1 MSHRSRF
8 NIGLGLIREA
18 KHAETQ
24 TDDLAL
30 LVERV
35 AALENAVNTI
45 LAGIEDGNL
54 EQAVRHF
61 RSELSR
67 KRDE

>member
-8 NIGLGLIREA
+8 NIGLGLIREGQ
-18 KHAETQ
+18 HAPTQ
-24 TDDLAL
+24 ADDLAL
-30 LVERV
+30 LKERV

-45 LAGIEDGNL
+45 LAGIEDGSL
-54 EQAVRHF
+54 EQTVQHF

-67 KRDE
+67 NLDK